1 MKSCVIY
8 LNNKIKN
15 LLLAKCFI
23 ETFLEN
29 NIKNKIIDKIC
40 LIKNKNTIKLINLF
54 NELSKKFENIN
65 FEICTINDNDNK
77 FKILQNYDM
86 IINNENI
93 YFKNDK
99 PYYEK
104 SFIENINNNISLIN
118 LNIIEIVT
126 NYLTLNN

>member
-8 LNNKIKN
+8 FSNKIKN

-23 ETFLEN
+23 EVFLEN

-40 LIKNKNTIKLINLF
+40 LIKNKNTIKFINLF
-54 NELSKKFENIN
+54 NEIAKKYEHIN
-65 FEICTINDNDNK
+65 FEICTINENDK

-86 IINNENI
+86 IINNEKI
-93 YFKNDK
+93 FFKNKK

-104 SFIENINNNISLIN
+104 SFIENINHNISLIN